1 MSCDA
6 WLKADSP
13 DEATAWVS
21 KGKASGGSS
30 KTSPHTYSFSDKKN
44 QCSSLEDVDH
54 EISMALKR
62 CAAWPKSVLSFPDLV
77 FVLSQQSYKHRHHQ
91 TMVHHLTV
99 LDHPFLKLLS

>member
-1 MSCDA
+1 MVDGP
-6 WLKADSP
+6 L
-13 DEATAWVS
+13 EAQELRLAQRLTGS
-21 KGKASGGSS
+21 NGMLKGKADPARVR
-30 KTSPHTYSFSDKKN
+30 TCFSDKN
-44 QCSSLEDVDH
+44 LCLEDVD